1 MMKNGIHCPST
12 IELEQQSS
20 LLVVP
25 DKRSSLLVVYF
36 QTHLDRITAIITAL
50 YERFSASITNPLH
63 LWHRKVYMECRLALR
78 TTSSSAQSPDD
89 ILARNLKIHDPVQG
103 DTFRSQHRS

>member
-1 MMKNGIHCPST
+1 MIKNGIHCPST
-12 IELEQQSS
+12 IQLAQQSS

-25 DKRSSLLVVYF
+25 DKRSSLLIVHF
-36 QTHLDRITAIITAL
+36 QRHLDRITAIIAAL
-50 YERFSASITNPLH
+50 YERFSASITDPLH
-63 LWHRKVYMECRLALR
+63 LWHCNDYMERRLALR

-103 DTFRSQHRS
+103 DTL